1 MMKLRNPKGSVA
13 IMLVSSI
20 TIILTLAVLYLY
32 ILINARIDA
41 MHGYKDRFL
50 AYYLCETGIS
60 IAMLDFGQGKIG
72 NHPRRQW
79 TARNLDFE
87 IDGKDYAIYYN
98 ITKAEGS
105 PNYKILSMVKS
116 PLGLDRTYY
125 MTAAGPRAFP
135 LYIRGFGGAGGK

>member
-1 MMKLRNPKGSVA
+1 MKLRNPKGSVA

-20 TIILTLAVLYLY
+20 TIVLTLAVLYLY

-60 IAMLDFGQGKIG
+60 IAMLDFGKGHIG
-72 NHPRRQW
+72 NSKKQW
-79 TARNLDFE
+79 TERNLDFE
-87 IDGKDYAIYYN
+87 IDGKAYAIYYK
-98 ITKAEGS
+98 ITKAPGS
-105 PNYKILSMVKS
+105 ADYKILSMVKS

-125 MTAAGPRAFP
+125 MTATGPRAFP

>member
-1 MMKLRNPKGSVA
+1 MKLRNPKGSVA

-20 TIILTLAVLYLY
+20 TIVLTLAVLYLY

-72 NHPRRQW
+72 NSKKQW
-79 TARNLDFE
+79 TERNLDFE
-87 IDGKDYAIYYN
+87 IGGKDYAIYYN
-98 ITKAEGS
+98 ITKAHGS
-105 PNYKILSMVKS
+105 ADYKITSMVKS